1 MDDVD
6 LESAAY
12 FSWLSHRE
20 IDMEITD
27 AVESDIPAITAI
39 YNDVIQTSTAV
50 FNDAPVSVEDRIAW
64 WKARAAQ
71 GYPVMVAKDE
81 NGIAGFATFGDF
93 RPWPGYRFTVEGT
106 IHIDSSARRKGV
118 GAALL
123 EVLIARARAAGKH
136 VMVAGVDSAN
146 SASLRFLEQSGFE
159 RVGHLREVG
168 NKFGRFLDLV
178 FLQYMLDPASAPP
191 SNLS

>member
-1 MDDVD
+1 MDYVD

-12 FSWLSHRE
+12 FSWLNHRE
-20 IDMEITD
+20 SYMEITD

-39 YNDVIQTSTAV
+39 YNDVIRTSTAI

-64 WKARAAQ
+64 WKVRAAQ
-71 GYPVMVAKDE
+71 GYPVLVAKDE

-106 IHIDSSARRKGV
+106 IHIDSLARRKGV

-123 EVLIARARAAGKH
+123 EVLIVRAREAGKH
-136 VMVAGVDSAN
+136 VMVAGVDSEN
-146 SASLRFLEQSGFE
+146 FASLRFLERSGFE

-168 NKFGRFLDLV
+168 NKFGGFLDLV
-178 FLQYMLDPASAPP
+178 FLQYMLEPP
-191 SNLS
+191 GDADGQS

>member
-1 MDDVD
+1 M
-6 LESAAY
+6 
-12 FSWLSHRE
+12 
-20 IDMEITD
+20 DMEITD

-39 YNDVIQTSTAV
+39 YNEVIRTSTAV
-50 FNDAPVSVEDRIAW
+50 FNDTAVSVEDRVEW

-71 GYPVMVAKDE
+71 GYPVLVAKDE
-81 NGIAGFATFGDF
+81 KGVAGFATFGDF

-106 IHIDSSARRKGV
+106 IHIDASARRKGV

-123 EVLIARARAAGKH
+123 QALIARARDAGKH

-146 SASLRFLEQSGFE
+146 VASLGFLERSGFE

-168 NKFGRFLDLV
+168 HKFGRFLDLV
-178 FLQYMLDPASAPP
+178 FLQYMLEPTADARKQS
-191 SNLS
+191 

>member
-1 MDDVD
+1 
-6 LESAAY
+6 
-12 FSWLSHRE
+12 
-20 IDMEITD
+20 MEITD
-27 AVESDIPAITAI
+27 AVESDIAAITVI
-39 YNDVIQTSTAV
+39 YNEVIRTSTAV

-64 WKARAAQ
+64 WKARGAQ
-71 GYPVMVAKDE
+71 GYPVLVARDE
-81 NGIAGFATFGDF
+81 KGIAGFATFGDF

-123 EVLIARARAAGKH
+123 QVLIARARQAGKH

-146 SASLRFLEQSGFE
+146 VASLGFLERSGFE

-168 NKFGRFLDLV
+168 NKFGKFLDLI
-178 FLQYMLDPASAPP
+178 FLQYMLEPPASVR
-191 SNLS
+191 NQ